1 MQCRSPEVNRRL
13 PRRFLLH
20 ADSVELLREVRRAQ
34 VTKIDDAGS
43 EEIGLDTSDVSSQC
57 RQVLDCACLLALSKA
72 PPRPKA
78 PEDRRSPRR
87 WRAHYSRLR
96 YQLDSLTAFSAS
108 PQAGRASARAQ
119 KTNRSAP
126 QPARRHGACKKTKTV
141 SPAPSCALLLA
152 LRSWS
157 PRRAGKRASVS
168 QRWHTCCCLLD
179 LPPGYRSKR

>member
-108 PQAGRASARAQ
+108 PQAARALVV
-119 KTNRSAP
+119 KSYF
-126 QPARRHGACKKTKTV
+126 
-141 SPAPSCALLLA
+141 L
-152 LRSWS
+152 
-157 PRRAGKRASVS
+157 SVS
-168 QRWHTCCCLLD
+168 GVSCRPATGQKGKPESLR
-179 LPPGYRSKR
+179 